1 MFSSMA
7 RLLFGLLG
15 LVGLGCGSNE
25 ATVINGP
32 PGSAGM
38 AAAVGGSAG
47 AAAAEGGA
55 GGGGGSGGAA
65 DEGPK
70 SDVVE
75 VGDGDFTVGS
85 PPVGADAG
93 VVAPSAPQIVSLTG
107 PEAVTNG
114 GSIILQ
120 VGVSPPVASP
130 RFVVGLAEDT
140 GYHTVT
146 GADPDGDGIYDI
158 AVQVAAEAPQ
168 TSLSFSVALLDAD
181 GNAGPYHR
189 LVVELVHSGTG
200 DVKVTLSF
208 DRLHDLDLHVIE
220 PSGDEIY
227 FDRRVTGSGGQL
239 DLDSGSRCD
248 PSPANSENIFWP
260 PGGAP
265 AGLYKVSVQNFQ
277 QCSPGP
283 IAFRVRIAYDGVV
296 QVYDGSFDDGTAA
309 EAPSATN
316 VKQIATFER
325 GQ

>member
-1 MFSSMA
+1 MA
-7 RLLFGLLG
+7 RLILGLLG

-25 ATVINGP
+25 PTIINGP

-38 AAAVGGSAG
+38 VAAVAGSGGAP
-47 AAAAEGGA
+47 AAEGGA
-55 GGGGGSGGAA
+55 GGSGGAV
-65 DEGPK
+65 DEPPK
-70 SDVVE
+70 SDVVD

-85 PPVGADAG
+85 LPVGVDAG
-93 VVAPSAPQIVSLTG
+93 VGAPGSLPRIVSLTG

-114 GSIILQ
+114 GSIILRVQ
-120 VGVSPPVASP
+120 LSVPVEAP
-130 RFVVGLAEDT
+130 KFVVGLEGDT

-158 AVQVAAEAPQ
+158 AVQVAAEATQ
-168 TSLSFSVALLDAD
+168 TSLAFSVALLDAD
-181 GNAGPYHR
+181 GNAGPYQR
-189 LVVELVHSGTG
+189 LEIELVHSGTG

-227 FDRRVTGSGGQL
+227 FDRTVTGSGGQL
-239 DLDSGSRCD
+239 DLDAGSHCMA
-248 PSPANSENIFWP
+248 SPANSENVFWP

-265 AGLYKVSVQNFQ
+265 AGTYKVSVQNFQ

-283 IAFRVRIAYDGVV
+283 IAYRVRIAYDNVV
-296 QVYDGSFDDGTAA
+296 EVIEGSFDDGTAG
-309 EAPSATN
+309 EAPSAIN

-325 GQ
+325 GR